1 MVDRV
6 GQQLGNYRII
16 RLLGEGGFAEVYLG
30 EHLHLGTEAAIKV
43 LHTQLTS
50 DDMEQFRSEAR
61 TIARLEH
68 PNIIRVLDFGIEGKT
83 PYLVMS
89 YAPNGTLRQYHGKGV
104 SLPLATVV
112 SYVKQIADALQY
124 AHNQKIIHRDVKP
137 ENMLLGRRHEVLL
150 SDFGIALVTQ
160 SSRYQGTHDVVGTVA
175 YMAPEQIQ
183 GKPRPASDQYA
194 LGVVVYEWITG
205 ERPFQGSFTEV
216 AVQHTVATPPPLHE
230 KLPSIPSDVE
240 LVVLTALAK
249 APEQR
254 FANIQAFA
262 NALEQAASP
271 TKRSS
276 IALPPQWTEPLP
288 ESKTQP
294 QASAPIILP
303 DQRPENTILATPSAP
318 QQHYNSEPGLRSAVE
333 PTTRSESRPPR
344 QSYSRRAVLVGI
356 VGLAAVAGS
365 GLTWLALTQKIGI
378 APAHNLT
385 ASPTTAQ
392 IATRSTTP
400 TSPTKT
406 TTPATPTATPS
417 QAGKII
423 SIYRGHTNTVYG
435 VTWASLDG
443 QRIASAGLD
452 TSVQDWSA
460 NPPNSQ
466 YFTYHH
472 SKSVNDVKASKDK
485 QFIASAGD
493 DRVVQVRDAAGNFLH
508 QYMGHT
514 QPVYTVEWAPDN
526 SSRIVTASADKTVQI
541 WDANNGTTIHI
552 LQGHT
557 NIVWAAGWSPD
568 GKYAVSA
575 SADGTAI
582 VWDASTGTQILTY
595 TGHSATV
602 RTVSWSPDGQSIA
615 TGSEDMTVKVWNAST
630 GTTLLTYMGHT
641 NFLRTV
647 AWSHDGS
654 RIVSGGRDR
663 TARIWNPVTGST
675 IYVYTKHSDTV
686 FDAQWSPND
695 THIASGSVDTT
706 VQVWYAS

>member
-6 GQQLGNYRII
+6 GQQFGNYRIM

-30 EHLHLGTEAAIKV
+30 EHLHLGTQAAIKI

-50 DDMEQFRSEAR
+50 GDVEQFRSEAR

-68 PNIIRVLDFGIEGKT
+68 PNIIRVLDFGIESKT

-89 YAPNGTLRQYHGKGV
+89 YAPNGTLGQYHGKGV

-112 SYVKQIADALQY
+112 SYVRQVANALQY
-124 AHNQKIIHRDVKP
+124 AHDQKVIHRDVKP
-137 ENMLLGRRHEVLL
+137 ENMLLGGRHEVLL
-150 SDFGIALVTQ
+150 SDFGIALVAQ
-160 SSRYQGTHDVVGTVA
+160 SSRYQGTHEFVGTVA

-183 GKPRPASDQYA
+183 GKPRPASDQYS
-194 LGVVVYEWITG
+194 LGVVVYEWLAG

-216 AVQHTVATPPPLHE
+216 AVQHTVASPPPLRQKH
-230 KLPSIPSDVE
+230 PTIPRDVE

-262 NALEQAASP
+262 YALEQASSP
-271 TKRSS
+271 TQRSS
-276 IALPPQWTEPLP
+276 FAVSPQWTEPVLEP
-288 ESKTQP
+288 QP
-294 QASAPIILP
+294 QAQVYNPIVLP
-303 DQRPENTILATPSAP
+303 DQRPENTILATPP
-318 QQHYNSEPGLRSAVE
+318 THQRQYNSEPGLRSDVE
-333 PTTRSESRPPR
+333 PTTRSESNPPR
-344 QSYSRRAVLVGI
+344 RSYSRRAVLVGI

-365 GLTWLALTQKIGI
+365 GLTWLALSQKIGI
-378 APAHNLT
+378 TPAHNPT
-385 ASPTTAQ
+385 ATPTAAR

-400 TSPTKT
+400 TSSTQT
-406 TTPATPTATPS
+406 TTPTTLPS
-417 QAGKII
+417 QIGMPI
-423 SIYRGHTNTVYG
+423 SIYHGHSSYVYG

-443 QRIASAGLD
+443 QHIASAGLD
-452 TSVQDWSA
+452 TSVQEWNA

-472 SKSVNDVKASKDK
+472 SRAVNDVKASKDK

-493 DRVVQVRDAAGNFLH
+493 DNVVQVRDAGGNLLLK
-508 QYMGHT
+508 YMGHT

-526 SSRIVTASADKTVQI
+526 SSRIVSASADKSVQI
-541 WDANNGTTIHI
+541 WDATSGTT
-552 LQGHT
+552 LLTLLDHT

-568 GKYAVSA
+568 GKYVVSA

-582 VWDASTGTQILTY
+582 VWDATSGTRVSIY

-602 RTVSWSPDGQSIA
+602 RTVSWSPDRRSIA
-615 TGSEDMTVKVWNAST
+615 TGSEDKTVQIWNALT
-630 GTTLLTYMGHT
+630 GTHLLTYNGHT

-654 RIVSGGRDR
+654 RIVSGGKDK
-663 TARIWNPVTGST
+663 TAQIWNPATGNT
-675 IYVYTKHSDTV
+675 IYVYTRHSNTV
-686 FDAQWSPND
+686 FDAQWSPDD
-695 THIASGSVDTT
+695 TRIASGSVDTT
-706 VQVWYAS
+706 VQVWHAT

>member
-1 MVDRV
+1 V
-6 GQQLGNYRII
+6 GQQFGNYRII

-30 EHLHLGTEAAIKV
+30 EHLHLDTQAAIKV

-50 DDMEQFRSEAR
+50 DDVEQFRSEAR

-112 SYVKQIADALQY
+112 SYVRQVANALQY
-124 AHNQKIIHRDVKP
+124 AHDNQIIHRDVKP

-160 SSRYQGTHDVVGTVA
+160 SSRYQGTRDIVGTVA

-183 GKPRPASDQYA
+183 GKPRPASDQYS

-216 AVQHTVATPPPLHE
+216 AVQHTIAAPPPLHQ
-230 KLPSIPSDVE
+230 KLPTIPRDVE

-254 FANIQAFA
+254 FVNIQAFA
-262 NALEQAASP
+262 NALEQASSP
-271 TKRSS
+271 TQRKTFVV
-276 IALPPQWTEPLP
+276 PPQWTEPLSEP
-288 ESKTQP
+288 QP
-294 QASAPIILP
+294 QAQAYAPIVLP
-303 DQRPENTILATPSAP
+303 DQRPENTILATPPTA
-318 QQHYNSEPGLRSAVE
+318 QRQYNSEPGLQSDVD
-333 PTTRSESRPPR
+333 PTTRSKSRTLR
-344 QSYSRRAVLVGI
+344 RGYSRRAVLVGI

-365 GLTWLALTQKIGI
+365 GLTWLALSQKIGI
-378 APAHNLT
+378 APAHNPT
-385 ASPTTAQ
+385 ATPTTAQ

-400 TSPTKT
+400 APPTQT
-406 TTPATPTATPS
+406 TTPATPTTPS
-417 QAGKII
+417 SQIGTPI
-423 SIYRGHTNTVYG
+423 SIYRGHTSYVYG
-435 VTWASLDG
+435 VTWASPDE
-443 QRIASAGLD
+443 QRIASAGND
-452 TSVQDWSA
+452 KSVQDWNA

-466 YFTYHH
+466 YFIYHH
-472 SKSVNDVKASKDK
+472 ANSVNDVKASKDK

-493 DRVVQVRDAAGNFLH
+493 DNVVQVRDAISGQLKLS
-508 QYMGHT
+508 YTGHNG
-514 QPVYTVEWAPDN
+514 PVNTVEWSHDGT
-526 SSRIVTASADKTVQI
+526 RIVTASGDKTVQI
-541 WDANNGTTIHI
+541 WDAASGTNIHI
-552 LQGHT
+552 LQGHSST
-557 NIVWAAGWSPD
+557 VWAAGWSPN
-568 GKYAVSA
+568 GQYIVSA

-582 VWDASTGTQILTY
+582 VWDASSGTKLVMY
-595 TGHSATV
+595 TGHNATI

-615 TGSEDMTVKVWNAST
+615 TGSEDKTVQVWNATS
-630 GTTLLTYMGHT
+630 GTMLRTYKGHT
-641 NFLRTV
+641 AFLRSV

-654 RIVSGGRDR
+654 RIVSGAKDN
-663 TARIWNPVTGST
+663 TAQIWNPVTGDSIFT
-675 IYVYTKHSDTV
+675 YRRHTGTV
-686 FDAQWSPND
+686 FDAQWSSDD
-695 THIASGSVDTT
+695 TRIISGSTDTT

>member
-6 GQQLGNYRII
+6 GQHFGNYRIM

-30 EHLHLGTEAAIKV
+30 EHLHLGTQAAIKV

-50 DDMEQFRSEAR
+50 DDVEQFRSEAR

-89 YAPNGTLRQYHGKGV
+89 YASNGTLRQYHGKGV

-112 SYVKQIADALQY
+112 SYVRQVADALQY
-124 AHNQKIIHRDVKP
+124 AHDQKVIHRDVKP

-160 SSRYQGTHDVVGTVA
+160 SSRYQGTHDIVGTVA

-183 GKPRPASDQYA
+183 GKPRPASDQYSLA
-194 LGVVVYEWITG
+194 VVVYEWLAG

-216 AVQHTVATPPPLHE
+216 AVQHTIAAPPPLHQ
-230 KLPSIPSDVE
+230 KLPTIPRDVE

-262 NALEQAASP
+262 NALEQVSSPTQRSSFAASLQ
-271 TKRSS
+271 R
-276 IALPPQWTEPLP
+276 TESLSEP
-288 ESKTQP
+288 QP
-294 QASAPIILP
+294 QAQSFAPLVLP
-303 DQRPENTILATPSAP
+303 DQGPENTILATPPTP
-318 QQHYNSEPGLRSAVE
+318 QLHYNSEPDLRSAVE
-333 PTTRSESRPPR
+333 QTARSESPTPSRG
-344 QSYSRRAVLVGI
+344 YSRRAVLVGV

-365 GLTWLALTQKIGI
+365 GLTWLALSQKIGI
-378 APAHNLT
+378 APAHNPT
-385 ASPTTAQ
+385 ATPTTAR
-392 IATRSTTP
+392 IATRSTTS
-400 TSPTKT
+400 TSPTQT
-406 TTPATPTATPS
+406 TASTTPTTPLSHIGIP
-417 QAGKII
+417 I
-423 SIYRGHTNTVYG
+423 SIYRGHTGTVYG
-435 VTWASLDG
+435 VSWASLDG

-452 TSVQDWSA
+452 TSVQEWNA
-460 NPPNSQ
+460 NPPNNQ

-493 DRVVQVRDAAGNFLH
+493 DNVVQVRDAGGNLLLT
-508 QYMGHT
+508 YMGHT

-526 SSRIVTASADKTVQI
+526 SSRIVTASADKSVQI
-541 WDANNGTTIHI
+541 WNATSGMT
-552 LQGHT
+552 LLSLLGHSNT
-557 NIVWAAGWSPD
+557 VWAAGWSPD
-568 GKYAVSA
+568 GKYIVSA

-582 VWDASTGTQILTY
+582 VWDATSGTRVSTY
-595 TGHSATV
+595 TGHTATV
-602 RTVSWSPDGQSIA
+602 RTVSWSPDKQSIA
-615 TGSEDMTVKVWNAST
+615 TGSEDKTVQIWNALT
-630 GTTLLTYMGHT
+630 GTRLLTYNGHN

-654 RIVSGGRDR
+654 RIVSGGRDK
-663 TARIWNPVTGST
+663 TAQIWNPMTGKT
-675 IYVYTKHSDTV
+675 IYVYTGHSNTV
-686 FDAQWSPND
+686 FDAQWSPDD
-695 THIASGSVDTT
+695 TRIASGSIDTT
-706 VQVWYAS
+706 VQVWFAS